1 MMFAGLALNDY
12 DSICGETYR
21 STVAKWLY
29 ILRTKY
35 IDHKTGLLIS
45 QIYCNIAGRTSG
57 AYSGLNTTGLA
68 LLDTR
73 FGEDQLQKL
82 KDNLIISFGKYSAV
96 REYQDSNPKFSFD
109 INAGPVIYGI
119 SPSGTA
125 FAIGAATYLG
135 DWELRQRLLN
145 TAFLAGGNVRD
156 KKNQH
161 YRLSEIMLTG
171 EAITLAMRTMVDFST
186 IQRQVN

>member
-1 MMFAGLALNDY
+1 M
-12 DSICGETYR
+12 
-21 STVAKWLY
+21 
-29 ILRTKY
+29 
-35 IDHKTGLLIS
+35 
-45 QIYCNIAGRTSG
+45 
-57 AYSGLNTTGLA
+57 
-68 LLDTR
+68 
-73 FGEDQLQKL
+73 
-82 KDNLIISFGKYSAV
+82 
-96 REYQDSNPKFSFD
+96 
-109 INAGPVIYGI
+109 PVIYGI